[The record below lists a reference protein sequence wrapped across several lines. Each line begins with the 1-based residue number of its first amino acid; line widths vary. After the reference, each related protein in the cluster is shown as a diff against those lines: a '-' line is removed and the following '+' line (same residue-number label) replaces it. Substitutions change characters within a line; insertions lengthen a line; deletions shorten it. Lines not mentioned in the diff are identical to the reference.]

1 MTGKG
6 VGCCKKMAEFL
17 MLSVDDLEM
26 IILELFLSFFY
37 LIFFSVSA
45 FWGKYKNCISK
56 KFARMIPE
64 FLGRPL
70 FFFLV

>member
-37 LIFFSVSA
+37 LIFLVS
-45 FWGKYKNCISK
+45 
-56 KFARMIPE
+56 
-64 FLGRPL
+64 LL
-70 FFFLV
+70 FGESTRIVLVRNLLE

>member
-37 LIFFSVSA
+37 LIFLVS
-45 FWGKYKNCISK
+45 
-56 KFARMIPE
+56 
-64 FLGRPL
+64 LL
-70 FFFLV
+70 FGESTRIVLVINLLE